1 MKKVAIWF
9 AIISF
14 IFFVFAWGIGGII
27 IFNNDF
33 ESYLWVYV
41 GLVAF
46 IIFFCSLIYLKTTRC
61 PHCGKIKQ
69 SFGKYCPYCGKE
81 IK

>member
-1 MKKVAIWF
+1 MKKVAICL
-9 AIISF
+9 AIIS
-14 IFFVFAWGIGGII
+14 IIVFVFAWSIGGIM
-27 IFNNDF
+27 IFNNDVAN
-33 ESYLWVYV
+33 YTWVYV

-46 IIFFCSLIYLKTTRC
+46 IIFFCSLICLKTTRC